1 MGEALERIEDEM
13 FCLGEAIEYLGRVRG
28 CEDLVGELED
38 KVRVL
43 AVERE
48 EAERQES
55 ARISREIAAERREY
69 YRSVL

>member
-1 MGEALERIEDEM
+1 MGEALEKIEDEM
-13 FCLGEAIEYLGRVRG
+13 FCLGEAIEYLCRVRG
-28 CEDLVGELED
+28 CEDVVVELED

-55 ARISREIAAERREY
+55 ARIAREVAAERREY

>member
-55 ARISREIAAERREY
+55 ARISREMAAERREY

>member
-55 ARISREIAAERREY
+55 ARIYREMAAERREY